1 MKPTYLFYRIQ
12 KDFSMLKYVVFAVTE
27 KGRQVL
33 DRNREELEQVFAGE
47 KTEFLIVSAAQTE
60 ESLSELRQR
69 ESLILTDDPSC
80 LKKLQAAGFYTAGM
94 HHEGN
99 HDIFF
104 EGAAY
109 VIEEIGE
116 ITFSVYD
123 EIYRRL
129 AGLPLMITWTE
140 RLLIRESTI
149 EDVAE
154 FYRIY
159 RDPSITKYMED
170 LFEDPE
176 EEIAYMKEYIRQIYG
191 FYGYGMWTV
200 QLLSGEVIGRAGL
213 SVREGYEL
221 PELGFVI
228 DRDCQGQGYAEEACR
243 AVLAYGK
250 KELSFA
256 HVQALVEEENL
267 PSRNLLAKLGF
278 HFDKKVNEKGTE
290 YLLMID

>member
-1 MKPTYLFYRIQ
+1 MQ
-12 KDFSMLKYVVFAVTE
+12 E
-27 KGRQVL
+27 
-33 DRNREELEQVFAGE
+33 
-47 KTEFLIVSAAQTE
+47 
-60 ESLSELRQR
+60 
-69 ESLILTDDPSC
+69 
-80 LKKLQAAGFYTAGM
+80 AGFYTAGL

-104 EGAAY
+104 EGASY

-140 RLLIRESTI
+140 RLL
-149 EDVAE
+149 

>member
-1 MKPTYLFYRIQ
+1 MEPTYLFYRIQ

-27 KGRQVL
+27 KGRQAL
-33 DRNREELEQVFAGE
+33 DRNRAELESVFAGE
-47 KTEFLIVSAAQTE
+47 ETGFLIITTAQTE
-60 ESLSELRQR
+60 ENLSGIRQE
-69 ESLILTDDPSC
+69 ESLILTDDPAY
-80 LKKLQAAGFYTAGM
+80 LKALQAAGFYTAGF
-94 HHEGN
+94 HHEENQGT
-99 HDIFF
+99 FF

-129 AGLPLMITWTE
+129 AGLPLMITRTK
-140 RLLIRESTI
+140 RLLIRESTVG
-149 EDVAE
+149 DVPE

-159 RDPSITKYMED
+159 RDPSITRYMED

-200 QLLSGEVIGRAGL
+200 QLHSGEVIGRAGL

-228 DRDCQGQGYAEEACR
+228 GREYQGQGYAEEACR
-243 AVLAYGK
+243 AVLSYGK
-250 KELSFA
+250 SELCFA
-256 HVQALVEEENL
+256 QVQALVEEENL

-278 HFDKKVNEKGTE
+278 RFCEKVNEKGTE

>member
-176 EEIAYMKEYIRQIYG
+176 EEIAYMKEYIRPADLWILRIWDVDSSASFRRSDRQSR
-191 FYGYGMWTV
+191 T
-200 QLLSGEVIGRAGL
+200 QCEGRL
-213 SVREGYEL
+213 
-221 PELGFVI
+221 
-228 DRDCQGQGYAEEACR
+228 
-243 AVLAYGK
+243 
-250 KELSFA
+250 
-256 HVQALVEEENL
+256 
-267 PSRNLLAKLGF
+267 
-278 HFDKKVNEKGTE
+278 
-290 YLLMID
+290 

>member
-1 MKPTYLFYRIQ
+1 
-12 KDFSMLKYVVFAVTE
+12 MLKYVVFAVTE

-33 DRNREELEQVFAGE
+33 ERNRAELEHAFAGE
-47 KTEFLIVSAAQTE
+47 TTEFLIVSEAQME
-60 ESLSELRQR
+60 ESLSGIRQR
-69 ESLILTDDPSC
+69 ESLVLTDDPAYR
-80 LKKLQAAGFYTAGM
+80 KALQEAGFYTAGL

-140 RLLIRESTI
+140 RLLIRESTV
-149 EDVAE
+149 EDVPE

-176 EEIAYMKEYIRQIYG
+176 EETAYMKEYIRQIYG

-228 DRDCQGQGYAEEACR
+228 GRGYQGQGYAEEACR

-250 KELSFA
+250 SELSFE
-256 HVQALVEEENL
+256 HVQALVEEENA

-278 HFDKKVNEKGTE
+278 HFEKK
-290 YLLMID
+290 